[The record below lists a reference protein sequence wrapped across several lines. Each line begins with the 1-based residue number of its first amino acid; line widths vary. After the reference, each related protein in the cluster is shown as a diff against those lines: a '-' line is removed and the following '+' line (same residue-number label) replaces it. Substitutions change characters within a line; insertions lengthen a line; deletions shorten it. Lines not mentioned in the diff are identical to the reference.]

1 MGMISIR
8 CPHCGQELN
17 IDDKH
22 AGQTG
27 ACRGCGKPITVPKAE
42 EVGTADAGYA
52 GFSIQT
58 EEQASGTPAEKPKK
72 PPVMRKDDRDSGAF
86 GNAIMWAVAGLLLI
100 LGCVVVVKLVMSS
113 LDDTVRETET
123 TGKVLSD
130 SVLPDK
136 SIDEV
141 LADLPKQ
148 NPRIKW
154 LEVEGTNVFIGY
166 DLQGKP
172 KSAAPR
178 RTADNAAILAS
189 EANQATVTSYLVD
202 ASAAQKGWRPGTPG
216 AVYKSVALQ
225 GETSERENL

>member
-1 MGMISIR
+1 MGMITMR

-27 ACRGCGKPITVPKAE
+27 TCRGCGKPITVPKAE
-42 EVGTADAGYA
+42 DVGTPDSGYA
-52 GFSIQT
+52 GFNIEVDQ
-58 EEQASGTPAEKPKK
+58 EAAAAPAEKVKK
-72 PPVMRKDDRDSGAF
+72 PPIMRKDDRDSGAF

-100 LGCVVVVKLVMSS
+100 LGCVVVVKLVTSS
-113 LDDTVRETET
+113 LDDTVRESDTASE
-123 TGKVLSD
+123 LPND

-178 RTADNAAILAS
+178 RSADNAAILAS
-189 EANQATVTSYLVD
+189 EANQATVTAYLVD

>member
-1 MGMISIR
+1 MITMR

-22 AGQTG
+22 AGQSG
-27 ACRGCGKPITVPKAE
+27 SCRGCGKPISVPKAE
-42 EVGTADAGYA
+42 EAGTSDAGFA

-58 EEQASGTPAEKPKK
+58 EEQASTAPAEKVKK
-72 PPVMRKDDRDSGAF
+72 PPIMRKDDRNSGAL
-86 GNAIMWAVAGLLLI
+86 GNAIMWGVAGLLLI
-100 LGCVVVVKLVMSS
+100 LGCVVVVKLVTSS
-113 LDDTVRETET
+113 LDDTVREPET

-141 LADLPKQ
+141 LADLPKH

-154 LEVEGTNVFIGY
+154 LEVEGTDVFIGF

-172 KSAAPR
+172 KSAGPR

-189 EANQATVTSYLVD
+189 EANQGTVTAYLLD
-202 ASAAQKGWRPGTPG
+202 ASVAQKGWRPDAPG

-225 GETSERENL
+225 GETSDRKEF